1 MTIDEILKEFDEK
14 WEDEFCEYVKGF
26 DGIKWWDSEKVR
38 EWLSLKL
45 KEYAVGELEE
55 LTHNSD
61 IGTTIISIE
70 QIEDRI
76 KTLKGE

>member
-55 LTHNSD
+55 LIKGD
-61 IGTTIISIE
+61 ISGVWVSEIK
-70 QIEDRI
+70 DKI
-76 KTLKGE
+76 KTLKGG